1 MSKAPKTLA
10 TVRISAQSHPETRL
24 EAVLHH
30 LEVLGNWALS
40 PNIPLLS
47 PKLQT
52 AEEPADESK
61 TRTSPPPAPRQH
73 AGAGLLAACDPGPA
87 QPADLPGLWRIACPP
102 AWCCSSRAAGP
113 CPRGSGSSPM

>member
-10 TVRISAQSHPETRL
+10 TVRISAQSHPETTL
-24 EAVLHH
+24 KAVLHH

-52 AEEPADESK
+52 AKEPADESK
-61 TRTSPPPAPRQH
+61 TRTSPPPPHDSTQAQAYLQP
-73 AGAGLLAACDPGPA
+73 ATLA
-87 QPADLPGLWRIACPP
+87 QPSPLT
-102 AWCCSSRAAGP
+102 S
-113 CPRGSGSSPM
+113 RGSGV